1 MQHARGR
8 RYEGTGM
15 SFINVDLLTL
25 IILNTRLE
33 RLTHVVSA
41 GVQDVLSVPSQSQS
55 LQAAHL
61 PGRHAVH
68 TSTRSNMEPSTTDR
82 RTNLAETSL
91 SSARCAIQFSPLS
104 LGDLR
109 ARCLLSQLMPSGATT
124 CWSMLCQCMRNIRFL
139 DGDQRVSS
147 CQRAC
152 GILWC

>member
-1 MQHARGR
+1 VSTVRGKGTGHALSYGCTHPSRIVQHTRGHQH
-8 RYEGTGM
+8 EGTGT

-33 RLTHVVSA
+33 RLIHVVSA
-41 GVQDVLSVPSQSQS
+41 GVQAVPSVPSRSQS
-55 LQAAHL
+55 LRAAHQ
-61 PGRHAVH
+61 PGRRAVR
-68 TSTRSNMEPSTTDR
+68 TSTPSNMEPSTTDQ

-124 CWSMLCQCMRNIRFL
+124 
-139 DGDQRVSS
+139 
-147 CQRAC
+147 
-152 GILWC
+152 